1 MQNNFTV
8 IAIGGNLITK
18 LGERGTIEQQWA
30 ACDQAC
36 KHIAHLVKE
45 GYRVVITHGNGPQVG
60 NILLRS
66 ELARNQLPTLPLDV
80 CVADSQGAMGYM
92 IQQLLDRELKK
103 INIKKNIVSL
113 VTQVIVSEND
123 PGFKKPTKPIGLFY
137 SKEEAD
143 SHKIKDHWDI
153 IEDSG
158 RGYRRVVPSPEPLEI
173 VEIDAINDLLQKG
186 YILIVGGGGG
196 ISVTKDKKGML
207 YGCEAVIDKDR
218 TSSLLANKIDADMLI
233 ITTTVER
240 VFLNFGKKNQSV
252 LDEVDLINMKKYVA
266 EGQFNAGSMLPKIE
280 AIITF
285 LENGGKKGIITT
297 PDVLEKAIQKKTG
310 THIIKNKP

>member
-1 MQNNFTV
+1 MRNNLAV

-36 KHIAHLVKE
+36 KHIASLIKI
-45 GYRVVITHGNGPQVG
+45 GYQVVITHGNGPQVG

-103 INIKKNIVSL
+103 IKIKKNIVSI
-113 VTQVIVSEND
+113 VTQVVVSEND
-123 PGFKKPTKPIGLFY
+123 PGFKNPTKPIGMFY
-137 SKEEAD
+137 SKEEAQL
-143 SHKIKDHWDI
+143 HKIEDHWDI

-173 VEIDAINDLLQKG
+173 VEINAINDLIQKG
-186 YILIVGGGGG
+186 YILITGGGGG
-196 ISVTKDKKGML
+196 ISVTRDKDGSIH
-207 YGCEAVIDKDR
+207 GCEAVIDKDK
-218 TSSLLANKIDADMLI
+218 TSALLANQIGADLLI

-252 LDEVDLINMKKYVA
+252 LDQIDLKEIKKYVA
-266 EGQFNAGSMLPKIE
+266 EGQFNEGSMLPKIE

-285 LENGGKKGIITT
+285 LEKGGNKGIITT
-297 PDVLEKAIQKKTG
+297 PDVLEDAIQGKTG
-310 THIIKNKP
+310 THIIT